1 MPNMCSLNHAP
12 RIVPSKHPNIPMR
25 KSANYAGLQNELNRL
40 RTVLAHETMMS
51 HLITTEP
58 ELFPDPIDQAAS
70 EYETDIALSVKLLAI
85 EKLRR
90 IEQALMSL
98 HTHSYGICSRCSHEI
113 PYARLRV
120 QPDSLYC
127 VPCLT
132 VIEQTSIRS

>member
-1 MPNMCSLNHAP
+1 MPNASSFNHVQ

-25 KSANYAGLQNELNRL
+25 KNANYADLQNELNRL
-40 RTVLAHETMMS
+40 RAVLAHETMMS

-58 ELFPDPIDQAAS
+58 ESFPDPIDQAAS
-70 EYETDIALSVKLLAI
+70 AHEIDITLSVKLLTI

-90 IEQALMSL
+90 IEQALTSL
-98 HTHSYGICSRCSHEI
+98 HTHSYGVCSRCSHRI
-113 PYARLRV
+113 PYARFRV

-132 VIEQTSIRS
+132 IIEQQSDGS

>member
-1 MPNMCSLNHAP
+1 MPNTSSSSHVP
-12 RIVPSKHPNIPMR
+12 RIVPSKHPNIPIR
-25 KSANYAGLQNELNRL
+25 KSVDYAALQNELHRL
-40 RTVLAHETMMS
+40 RTVLTHETMMS

-58 ELFPDPIDQAAS
+58 ELFPDPIDQAAA
-70 EYETDIALSVKLLAI
+70 EHELDVALSVKLLAI

-90 IEQALMSL
+90 IEQALTSL
-98 HTHSYGICSRCSHEI
+98 HARSYGICSRCGQEI

-132 VIEQTSIRS
+132 VVEQEAARN

>member
-1 MPNMCSLNHAP
+1 MPNTSSSNHVP
-12 RIVPSKHPNIPMR
+12 RITPSKHLNIHR
-25 KSANYAGLQNELNRL
+25 QKNANYADLENELTRL
-40 RTVLAHETMMS
+40 RTMLTRQTMMS

-70 EYETDIALSVKLLAI
+70 EHEIDIALSVKLFAI

-90 IEQALMSL
+90 IEQALTSL
-98 HTHSYGICSRCSHEI
+98 HTRSYGICSRCNHQI

-127 VPCLT
+127 VPCLA
-132 VIEQTSIRS
+132 IMEQHSDGS